1 MRRSSIPIVIATVL
15 ILGAA
20 AGWGAYYF
28 KPAPRLP
35 DSLTLTTLDGQ
46 TVNLKDFQGQPLV
59 INFWASWCTFCRREM
74 PMLEKYAQYDGLTMV
89 LINQGETLQV
99 INDYMQSTKVRFEH
113 SLLDPVYTAQQALQ
127 VRGVPTT
134 LFYDADGRLV
144 DQHAGELED
153 GQLARFVQRYLD

>member
-1 MRRSSIPIVIATVL
+1 MRRSSIAIVIVTVL
-15 ILGAA
+15 ALGAA
-20 AGWGAYYF
+20 AGWSAYYF

-35 DSLTLTTLDGQ
+35 DSLTLTRSDGQ

-74 PMLEKYAQYDGLTMV
+74 PMLEKYAQYDGLTLV
-89 LINQGETLQV
+89 LINQGETLEV
-99 INDYMQSTKVRFEH
+99 ISEYMQSANVHFEY

-127 VRGVPTT
+127 VRGIPTT

-144 DQHAGELED
+144 DQHAGELAES
-153 GQLARFVQRYLD
+153 QLAHFVQNYPE